1 MIFRVREET
10 CWHFKFVNAQNA
22 MKEEVVLTPLVG
34 CQFFSEMDWELVDLR
49 P

>member
-10 CWHFKFVNAQNA
+10 WHFKFVNAQNA
-22 MKEEVVLTPLVG
+22 MKEEVVLTPLIG